1 MSMVVQVSGL
11 AALDRALA
19 ELPKA
24 TARNVLKRTLEK
36 AAVPIVDEAKR
47 LVPVNTGKL
56 RDSIE
61 ASPKIKNKVGSSE
74 FASAMRA
81 GLGKDAAVS
90 ALRSA
95 RRAAKGQGSFAEIF
109 VGPARGKGAIR
120 YAHIMEFGSVKDAPQ
135 PYMRPAWDATKRRAL
150 DIIKAELGN
159 EIIKTARRLGRA
171 KRSSAALKYR
181 ASMAALLA
189 HEAGL

>member
-1 MSMVVQVSGL
+1 MNMIVQVSGL

-47 LVPVNTGKL
+47 LVPVNTGRL
-56 RDSIE
+56 RDSIA
-61 ASPKIKNKVGSSE
+61 ASPKIKNKVGSAE

-109 VGPARGKGAIR
+109 VGPSGRKVIP

-135 PYMRPAWDATKRRAL
+135 PYMRPAWDATKRQAL